1 MFSAVKISSI
11 VVDVS
16 IADDDVSWIV
26 VNKDVLTAVV
36 VVCSVDA
43 SVVKMNLGSRIGLGD
58 KFLLRALTMMPPSIF
73 FDTVFDVVTESF
85 FVVVVVG
92 DIFDVISFLMLLVV
106 VEVGVGVG
114 VVAVEVVVDVVAKVD
129 ETFLL
134 RGLAGGVIR
143 IEGRFLGFSELFPL
157 ESLLGT
163 SVVCSSDIS

>member
-106 VEVGVGVG
+106 V
-114 VVAVEVVVDVVAKVD
+114 
-129 ETFLL
+129 
-134 RGLAGGVIR
+134 
-143 IEGRFLGFSELFPL
+143 
-157 ESLLGT
+157 
-163 SVVCSSDIS
+163 